1 MNSSFGGNLH
11 KNLKIGTLECGSPTG
26 GNISLRTQISKSP
39 ARSTGMEI
47 LKCGLI
53 FENALVLN
61 IKLNNMTDLSENFL
75 TSAMQHV
82 ILGIDGKSSILTQPS
97 LNQNQH
103 IRPIINDIRTNCHMQ
118 NFHKF

>member
-1 MNSSFGGNLH
+1 
-11 KNLKIGTLECGSPTG
+11 
-26 GNISLRTQISKSP
+26 
-39 ARSTGMEI
+39 MEI
-47 LKCGLI
+47 LKYGLI

-75 TSAMQHV
+75 SSAMQHV

-103 IRPIINDIRTNCHMQ
+103 IRRIIYDIRTNCHMQ